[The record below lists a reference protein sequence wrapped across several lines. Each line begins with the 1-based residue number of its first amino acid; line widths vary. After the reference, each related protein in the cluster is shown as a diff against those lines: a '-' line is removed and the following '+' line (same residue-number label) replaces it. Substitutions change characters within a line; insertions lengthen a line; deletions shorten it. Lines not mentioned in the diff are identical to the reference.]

1 VDASA
6 SQDSPH
12 KRNIMRI
19 VVGIY
24 LLIHGFCHLVGFLV
38 PWKLITSKE
47 EPYKTT
53 LLSGAIEVG
62 DIGIRVV
69 GILWL
74 LTALAFLANGMGA
87 LAGSSW
93 WSEAAFGLALT
104 STVLCVFGLPGAKIG
119 ILANLLLLAY
129 LAAAKLA
136 WL

>member
-1 VDASA
+1 
-6 SQDSPH
+6 
-12 KRNIMRI
+12 MRI
-19 VVGIY
+19 AVGIY

-38 PWKLITSKE
+38 PWKIITSKE

-62 DIGIRVV
+62 HVGIRLV

-74 LTALAFLANGMGA
+74 LAAIALVVDGVGA
-87 LAGSSW
+87 LAAWSW
-93 WSEAAFGLALT
+93 WREAALWLAIA

-119 ILANLLLLAY
+119 ILANLLLFAY
-129 LAAAKLA
+129 LAAAKLG

>member
-1 VDASA
+1 
-6 SQDSPH
+6 
-12 KRNIMRI
+12 MRI
-19 VVGIY
+19 AVGIY

-62 DIGIRVV
+62 DVGIRLV

-74 LTALAFLANGMGA
+74 LTALAFLVDGVGA
-87 LAGSSW
+87 LAAWSW
-93 WSEAAFGLALT
+93 WREAAFGLAIT

-119 ILANLLLLAY
+119 ILANILLLAY
-129 LAAAKLA
+129 LAATKLG

>member
-1 VDASA
+1 
-6 SQDSPH
+6 
-12 KRNIMRI
+12 MRI
-19 VVGIY
+19 AVGIY

-62 DIGIRVV
+62 DVGIRIV
-69 GILWL
+69 GLLWL
-74 LTALAFLANGMGA
+74 LAALAFLANGVGA
-87 LAGSSW
+87 LASWSW
-93 WSEAAFGLALT
+93 WRDAALGLAIT

-129 LAAAKLA
+129 LAATKLG